1 MGVNNG
7 ASALVRQTGE
17 IIEQMPGGMKLVDA
31 VELLVAWGRA
41 NSVWPLVYA
50 TSCCAIEM
58 MSTIAARHDLARFGY
73 EVMRASVRQADMII
87 LAGTINEK
95 MAKNLVT
102 LYEQMPAPKYII
114 AMGSCAISGGPFYYD
129 SYAVVK
135 GGDRLVP
142 VDVYIPGCP
151 PRPEALI
158 QGIMQLQEKIKK
170 EGRRNPW
177 KVGGTLQVPFEN
189 LFVKAQEEWAV
200 QEKQRDEELRKAR
213 EQYQKENPKS
223 TAAKPARLKKETFP
237 SPDRKKQTAKGLS
250 NWTLLQMLQEK
261 FPALTVSGHPDI
273 SPKAVA
279 ELGPEY
285 ILDLVIPAEQ
295 YRAFAEYVKNE
306 ARLSLDMLVQVTC
319 VDWKEHFEVVVQ
331 LLSTRDGHKL
341 FFRSQVAKNPENG
354 DGELETISDLYRG
367 AEWHE
372 REIYDLFGVHFRNHP
387 DLRRIFLENDFPGY
401 PLRKDFEDPTRVVK
415 RPY

>member
-7 ASALVRQTGE
+7 ASALVRQTGDL
-17 IIEQMPGGMKLVDA
+17 IEQIPGGVKLVDA

-41 NSVWPLVYA
+41 NSIWPLVYG

-58 MSTIAARHDLARFGY
+58 MSTAAARHDLARFGH

-102 LYEQMPAPKYII
+102 LYEQMPAPKYIL

-129 SYAVVK
+129 SYSVIK

-151 PRPEALI
+151 PRPEALL

-170 EGRRNPW
+170 EGRRRPW
-177 KVGGTLQVPFEN
+177 KVGSLVQTPIEN
-189 LFVKAQEEWAV
+189 LFAKAQEKWAAYE
-200 QEKQRDEELRKAR
+200 QQRDEELRDAR
-213 EQYQKENPKS
+213 EQFQRENPKS
-223 TAAKPARLKKETFP
+223 AAPKPSRVKKETFP
-237 SPDRKKQTAKGLS
+237 ALSRKKQIAKGIS
-250 NWTLLQMLQEK
+250 NWTLLQTVQEK
-261 FPALTVSGHPDI
+261 FPAVEVHDHPGI

-279 ELGPEY
+279 ELGPDY
-285 ILDLVIPAEQ
+285 ILDLAVPPEQ
-295 YRAFAEYVKNE
+295 YRAFAEYLRHE
-306 ARLSLDMLVQVTC
+306 QSLGLDLLIQLTC
-319 VDWKEHFEVVVQ
+319 LDWQEYFDVVVQ
-331 LLSTRDGHKL
+331 LLSVRDGHKL
-341 FFRSQVAKNPENG
+341 FFRSRVAKHRETG
-354 DGELETISDLYRG
+354 DGEIATISDLYRS

-372 REIYDLFGVHFRNHP
+372 REAYDMFGVRFSNHP
-387 DLRRIFLENDFPGY
+387 DLRRIFLENEFPGY
-401 PLRKDFEDPTRVVK
+401 PLRKDYDDPTRVVK